1 MKKILSLDLSLSST
15 GFAILNDDEVV
26 YCGKIRTKP
35 SDFNKSDEKRMH
47 YIANTLKKLAEE
59 YDISYLAIE
68 NTYTGIN
75 PKTSTSL
82 ARLCGFVC
90 QALMSYKKTIVIG
103 IYMPSTI
110 RKGVIGV
117 GNATKERVANYI
129 RENYIDIGEYSD
141 KQTKEIEK
149 TSDIYDAIVT
159 GLYMYKKMK
168 RGLK

>member
-1 MKKILSLDLSLSST
+1 MKRILSLDLSLSST
-15 GFAILNDDEVV
+15 GFAILNDDEII
-26 YCGKIRTKP
+26 YCGKICTTP
-35 SDFNKSDEKRMH
+35 TDFNRSDEKRMH
-47 YIANTLKKLAEE
+47 YIANTLKNLAEE
-59 YDISYLAIE
+59 YNISYVAIE
-68 NTYTGIN
+68 NTYTGVN
-75 PKTSTSL
+75 PKVSSTL

-90 QALMSYKKTIVIG
+90 QALMSYNKNIVIG

-117 GNATKERVANYI
+117 GNATKQKVANYI

-141 KQTKEIEK
+141 RQTKEIEK

-168 RGLK
+168 RGK